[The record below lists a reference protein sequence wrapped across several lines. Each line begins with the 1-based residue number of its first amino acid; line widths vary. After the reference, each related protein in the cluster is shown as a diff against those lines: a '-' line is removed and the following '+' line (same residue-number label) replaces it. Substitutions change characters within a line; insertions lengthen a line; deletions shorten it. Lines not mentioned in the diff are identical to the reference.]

1 MYIKKDESFNTEIM
15 VLNYLVEHPTE
26 YPHIKKEYFHR
37 KDTQDIFE
45 YIRKCKKPIPKI
57 ELGMT
62 KLAEPDVIDTIYAA
76 RLDNPGDWVRQLT
89 KFAIM
94 REAPAHIVN
103 MFTKTVDDELEW
115 SDWYKKATVEEILNK
130 IREEEYKLRKEQ
142 DDFISRYSSGVNDFK
157 FEFTLPQNLPQADK
171 EDEEIV
177 NDMLWDSSFNEIVAP
192 AKSGKSQ
199 LAYQLATCLT
209 GGVPFLNY
217 LCKKCNVVYVD
228 WELKD
233 SAIRKRTENAKK
245 FLGVEEDFLV
255 LGMNKFGDKTLDDVL
270 DLIVEEHKKNPIQ
283 VVILDNFYSFCSG
296 DTNSMGD
303 VKGILLKIKR
313 KLTYLGICVVMVNHV
328 NKVKSTENPTTPTAQ
343 DILNSPFG
351 SSAHSYIVDTTILIQ
366 NRGDGKMIYAC
377 GRNIGVPIEIP
388 CTYREEDDFFFRP
401 DAASVPQPYDEEV
414 IKEIEKYM
422 SEHKYRVSFKTYKK
436 HFPEY
441 CDGARLKVSGFNV
454 VRESNGNYY
463 ISITK
468 IFYKKDGKVRCF

>member
-1 MYIKKDESFNTEIM
+1 MIKDNSFNTEMM
-15 VLNYLVEHPTE
+15 VLSHLVKHPTD
-26 YPHIKKEYFHR
+26 YPNIKKEFFHR
-37 KDTQDIFE
+37 KDTQGIFE
-45 YIRKCKKPIPKI
+45 YIRKCKEPVTMN
-57 ELGMT
+57 ELAIT
-62 KLAEPDVIDTIYAA
+62 ELAEPELIKAIYRVDVN
-76 RLDNPGDWVRQLT
+76 NPNEWVNQLI
-89 KFAIM
+89 KFSII
-94 REAPAHIVN
+94 REAPAHIVSK
-103 MFTKTVDDELEW
+103 FTKNVDDEEVLT
-115 SDWYKKATVEEILNK
+115 DWYKEASVEEILNK

-157 FEFTLPQNLPQADK
+157 FEFTLPQNLPQANK

-177 NDMLWDSSFNEIVAP
+177 NDILWDSSFNEIVAP

-199 LAYQLATCLT
+199 LAYQLATCLA
-209 GGVPFLNY
+209 GGKPFLNH
-217 LCKKCNVVYVD
+217 LCKKCNVIYVD

-233 SAIRKRTENAKK
+233 SAIYKRTQNAKK

-255 LGMNKFGDKTLDDVL
+255 LGMNKFGNKTLDDVL

-283 VVILDNFYSFCSG
+283 VVILDNFYSFCNG

-366 NRGDGKMIYAC
+366 NRGEGKMIYAC
-377 GRNIGVPIEIP
+377 GRNIGTPIEIP

-414 IKEIEKYM
+414 IEEIKEYLKKNNCKIG
-422 SEHKYRVSFKTYKK
+422 FKAYKK

-441 CDGARLKVSGFNV
+441 CDFERLRASGFKI
-454 VRESNGNYY
+454 VRETNGNYNM
-463 ISITK
+463 STPK
-468 IFYKKDGKVRCF
+468 IGHC

>member
-1 MYIKKDESFNTEIM
+1 MIKDNSFNTEMM
-15 VLNYLVEHPTE
+15 VLSHLVKHPTD
-26 YPHIKKEYFHR
+26 YPNIKKEFFHR
-37 KDTQDIFE
+37 KDTQGIFE
-45 YIRKCKKPIPKI
+45 YIRKCKEPVTMN
-57 ELGMT
+57 ELAIT
-62 KLAEPDVIDTIYAA
+62 ELAEPELIKAIYRVDVN
-76 RLDNPGDWVRQLT
+76 NPNEWVNQLI
-89 KFAIM
+89 KFSII
-94 REAPAHIVN
+94 REAPAHIVSK
-103 MFTKTVDDELEW
+103 FTKNVDDEEVLT
-115 SDWYKKATVEEILNK
+115 DWYKEASVEEILNK

-142 DDFISRYSSGVNDFK
+142 DDFISRYSSGINDFK
-157 FEFTLPQNLPQADK
+157 FEFTLPQNLPQANK

-217 LCKKCNVVYVD
+217 LCKKCNVIYVD

-233 SAIRKRTENAKK
+233 SAIYKRTQNAKK

-255 LGMNKFGDKTLDDVL
+255 LGMNKFGNKTLDDVL
-270 DLIVEEHKKNPIQ
+270 DLIVEEHKKNPVQ
-283 VVILDNFYSFCSG
+283 VVILDNFYSFCNG

-328 NKVKSTENPTTPTAQ
+328 NKVKSTEDASTPTAQ

-366 NRGDGKMIYAC
+366 NRGEGKMIYAC

-401 DAASVPQPYDEEV
+401 DAAVVATPYDEEAIDE
-414 IKEIEKYM
+414 IKKYLEENDCKI
-422 SEHKYRVSFKTYKK
+422 SIKTYKK
-436 HFPEY
+436 HFPDY
-441 CDGARLKVSGFNV
+441 SDFQRLRASGFRV
-454 VRESNGNYY
+454 KKEPNGNSY
-463 ISITK
+463 ISTPK
-468 IFYKKDGKVRCF
+468 IGKY

>member
-1 MYIKKDESFNTEIM
+1 MIKDNSFNTEMM
-15 VLNYLVEHPTE
+15 VLSHLVKHPTD
-26 YPHIKKEYFHR
+26 YPNIKKEFFHR
-37 KDTQDIFE
+37 KDTQGIFE
-45 YIRKCKKPIPKI
+45 YIRKCKEPVTMN
-57 ELGMT
+57 ELAIT
-62 KLAEPDVIDTIYAA
+62 ELAEPELIKAIYRVDVN
-76 RLDNPGDWVRQLT
+76 NPNEWVNQLI
-89 KFAIM
+89 KFSII
-94 REAPAHIVN
+94 REAPAHIVSK
-103 MFTKTVDDELEW
+103 FTKNVDDEEVLT
-115 SDWYKKATVEEILNK
+115 DWYKEASVEEILNK

-157 FEFTLPQNLPQADK
+157 FEFTLPQNLPQANK

-177 NDMLWDSSFNEIVAP
+177 NDILWDSSFNEIVAP

-199 LAYQLATCLT
+199 LAYQLATCLA
-209 GGVPFLNY
+209 GGKPFLNH
-217 LCKKCNVVYVD
+217 LCKKCNVIYVD

-233 SAIRKRTENAKK
+233 SAIYKRTQNAKK

-255 LGMNKFGDKTLDDVL
+255 LGMNKFGNKTLDDVL

-366 NRGDGKMIYAC
+366 NRGEGKMIYAC
-377 GRNIGVPIEIP
+377 GRNIGIPIEIP

-414 IKEIEKYM
+414 IEEIKEYLKKNNCKIG
-422 SEHKYRVSFKTYKK
+422 FKAYKK

-441 CDGARLKVSGFNV
+441 CDFERLRASGFKI
-454 VRESNGNYY
+454 VRETNGNYNM
-463 ISITK
+463 STPK
-468 IFYKKDGKVRCF
+468 IGHC

>member
-1 MYIKKDESFNTEIM
+1 MIKDNSFNTEMM
-15 VLNYLVEHPTE
+15 VLSHLVKHPTD
-26 YPHIKKEYFHR
+26 YPNIKKEFFHR
-37 KDTQDIFE
+37 KDTQGIFE
-45 YIRKCKKPIPKI
+45 YIRKCKEPVTMN
-57 ELGMT
+57 ELAIT
-62 KLAEPDVIDTIYAA
+62 ELAEPELIKAIYRVDVN
-76 RLDNPGDWVRQLT
+76 NPNEWVNQLI
-89 KFAIM
+89 KFSII
-94 REAPAHIVN
+94 REAPAHIVSK
-103 MFTKTVDDELEW
+103 FTKNVDDEEVLT
-115 SDWYKKATVEEILNK
+115 DWYKEASVEEILNK

-157 FEFTLPQNLPQADK
+157 FEFTLPQNLPQANK

-217 LCKKCNVVYVD
+217 LCKKCNVIYVD

-233 SAIRKRTENAKK
+233 SAIYKRTQNAKK

-255 LGMNKFGDKTLDDVL
+255 LGMNKFGNKTLDDVL
-270 DLIVEEHKKNPIQ
+270 DLIVEEHKKNPVQ
-283 VVILDNFYSFCSG
+283 VVILDNFYSFCNG

-377 GRNIGVPIEIP
+377 GRNIGTPIEIP

-401 DAASVPQPYDEEV
+401 DAASVPQPYDKEV
-414 IKEIEKYM
+414 IKEIKEYLEKNNC
-422 SEHKYRVSFKTYKK
+422 KIGFKAYKK
-436 HFPEY
+436 HFPDY
-441 CDGARLKVSGFNV
+441 CDFERLRASGFKI
-454 VRESNGNYY
+454 VRETNGNYNM
-463 ISITK
+463 STPK
-468 IFYKKDGKVRCF
+468 IGHC

>member
-1 MYIKKDESFNTEIM
+1 M

-45 YIRKCKKPIPKI
+45 YIRKCKNSIPKI

-62 KLAEPDVIDTIYAA
+62 KLAEKDVIDTIYAA
-76 RLDNPGDWVRQLT
+76 RLDNPDKWVERLT

-94 REAPAHIVN
+94 REAPAHIVS
-103 MFTKTVDDELEW
+103 MFTKTVDDEVEW
-115 SDWYKKATVEEILNK
+115 SDWYKKATVKQVLDKIIEENSK
-130 IREEEYKLRKEQ
+130 HRKEE
-142 DDFISRYSSGVNDFK
+142 DDFITFYSSGINDFK
-157 FEFTLPQNLPQADK
+157 FEFTFPKNLPQADK

-199 LAYQLATCLT
+199 LAYQLATCLA
-209 GGVPFLNY
+209 GGVPFLNH
-217 LCKKCNVVYVD
+217 LCKKCNVIYVD

-233 SAIRKRTENAKK
+233 SAIYKRTQNAKK
-245 FLGVEEDFLV
+245 FLDVEEDFLV

-283 VVILDNFYSFCSG
+283 VVILDNFYSFCNG

-401 DAASVPQPYDEEV
+401 DAAVVATPYDEDV
-414 IKEIEKYM
+414 IKEIEKYL
-422 SEHKYRVSFKTYKK
+422 EENKRKVSTKTYKK
-436 HFPEY
+436 HFPDY
-441 CDGARLKVSGFNV
+441 SDFQRLRASGFRV
-454 VRESNGNYY
+454 KKEPNGNSY
-463 ISITK
+463 ISTPK
-468 IFYKKDGKVRCF
+468 IGKY

>member
-45 YIRKCKKPIPKI
+45 YIRKCKNSIPKI

-62 KLAEPDVIDTIYAA
+62 KLAEKDVIDTIYAA
-76 RLDNPGDWVRQLT
+76 RLDNPDKWVERLT

-94 REAPAHIVN
+94 REAPAHIVS
-103 MFTKTVDDELEW
+103 MFTKTVDDEVEW
-115 SDWYKKATVEEILNK
+115 SDWYKKASVEEILNK

-157 FEFTLPQNLPQADK
+157 FEFTFPKNLPQADK

-177 NDMLWDSSFNEIVAP
+177 QGILWDSSFNEIVAP

-199 LAYQLATCLT
+199 LAYQLATCLA
-209 GGVPFLNY
+209 GGVPFLNH

-233 SAIRKRTENAKK
+233 SAIYKRTQNAKK

-255 LGMNKFGDKTLDDVL
+255 LGINKFGDKTLDDVL
-270 DLIVEEHKKNPIQ
+270 DLIVEEHKRNPIQ
-283 VVILDNFYSFCSG
+283 AVILDNFYSFCSG

-328 NKVKSTENPTTPTAQ
+328 NKVKSTEDASTPTAQ

-401 DAASVPQPYDEEV
+401 DAASVPQPYDKEV
-414 IKEIEKYM
+414 IKEIKEYLEKNNC
-422 SEHKYRVSFKTYKK
+422 KIGFKAYKK
-436 HFPEY
+436 HFPDYIDFE
-441 CDGARLKVSGFNV
+441 RLRASGFKI
-454 VRESNGNYY
+454 VRETNGNYNM
-463 ISITK
+463 STPK
-468 IFYKKDGKVRCF
+468 IGHC

>member
-1 MYIKKDESFNTEIM
+1 MQIKKDESYNTEIM

-37 KDTQDIFE
+37 KDIQDIFE
-45 YIRKCKKPIPKI
+45 YIRKCKKPIPKV

-62 KLAEPDVIDTIYAA
+62 KLAEKDVIDTIYAA
-76 RLDNPGDWVRQLT
+76 RLDNPDKWVERLT

-94 REAPAHIVN
+94 REAPAHIVS
-103 MFTKTVDDELEW
+103 MFTKTVDDEVEW
-115 SDWYKKATVEEILNK
+115 SDWYKKATVEQVLDK
-130 IREEEYKLRKEQ
+130 IREENNKHRKEE
-142 DDFISRYSSGVNDFK
+142 DDFITFYSSGINDFK

-177 NDMLWDSSFNEIVAP
+177 QGILWDSSFNEIVAP

-199 LAYQLATCLT
+199 LAYQLATCLA
-209 GGVPFLNY
+209 GGVPFLNH

-233 SAIRKRTENAKK
+233 SAIYKRTQNAKK

-255 LGMNKFGDKTLDDVL
+255 LGMNKFGNRTLDDVL
-270 DLIVEEHKKNPIQ
+270 DLIVEEHKRNPIQ
-283 VVILDNFYSFCSG
+283 AVILDNFYSFCSG

-328 NKVKSTENPTTPTAQ
+328 NKVKSTEDATTPTAQ

-377 GRNIGVPIEIP
+377 GRNIGTPIEIP
-388 CTYREEDDFFFRP
+388 CTYREEDNFFFRP

-414 IKEIEKYM
+414 IKEIKKYL
-422 SEHKYRVSFKTYKK
+422 SENKYKVSTKTYKK
-436 HFPEY
+436 HFPKY
-441 CDGARLKVSGFNV
+441 TDYSRLRVSGFKV
-454 VRESNGNYY
+454 EKEAGNYY
-463 ISITK
+463 ITMPK

>member
-1 MYIKKDESFNTEIM
+1 MIKDNSFNTEMM
-15 VLNYLVEHPTE
+15 VLSHLVKHPTD
-26 YPHIKKEYFHR
+26 YPNIKKEFFHR
-37 KDTQDIFE
+37 KDTQGIFE
-45 YIRKCKKPIPKI
+45 YIRKCKEPVTMN
-57 ELGMT
+57 ELAIT
-62 KLAEPDVIDTIYAA
+62 ELAEPELIKAIYRVDVN
-76 RLDNPGDWVRQLT
+76 NPNEWVNQLI
-89 KFAIM
+89 KFSII
-94 REAPAHIVN
+94 REAPAHIVSK
-103 MFTKTVDDELEW
+103 FTKNVDDEEVLT
-115 SDWYKKATVEEILNK
+115 DWYKEASVEEILNK

-157 FEFTLPQNLPQADK
+157 FEFTLPQNLPQANK

-177 NDMLWDSSFNEIVAP
+177 NDILWDSSFNEIVAP

-199 LAYQLATCLT
+199 LAYQLATCLA
-209 GGVPFLNY
+209 GGKPFLNH
-217 LCKKCNVVYVD
+217 LCKKCNVIYVD

-233 SAIRKRTENAKK
+233 SAIYKRTQNAKK
-245 FLGVEEDFLV
+245 FLDVEEDFLV
-255 LGMNKFGDKTLDDVL
+255 LGMNKFGNKTLDDVL

-283 VVILDNFYSFCSG
+283 VVILDNFYSFCNG

-366 NRGDGKMIYAC
+366 NRGEGKMIYAC
-377 GRNIGVPIEIP
+377 GRNIGTPIEIP

-414 IKEIEKYM
+414 IEEIKEYLKKNNCKIG
-422 SEHKYRVSFKTYKK
+422 FKAYKK
-436 HFPEY
+436 HFPNYIDFE
-441 CDGARLKVSGFNV
+441 RLRASGFKI
-454 VRESNGNYY
+454 VRETNGNYNM
-463 ISITK
+463 STPK
-468 IFYKKDGKVRCF
+468 IGHC

>member
-1 MYIKKDESFNTEIM
+1 MIKDNSFNTEMM
-15 VLNYLVEHPTE
+15 VLSHLVKHPTD
-26 YPHIKKEYFHR
+26 YPNIKKEFFHR
-37 KDTQDIFE
+37 KDTQGIFE
-45 YIRKCKKPIPKI
+45 YIRKCKEPVTMN
-57 ELGMT
+57 ELAIT
-62 KLAEPDVIDTIYAA
+62 ELAEPELIKAIYRVDVN
-76 RLDNPGDWVRQLT
+76 NPNEWVNQLI
-89 KFAIM
+89 KFSII
-94 REAPAHIVN
+94 REAPAHIVSK
-103 MFTKTVDDELEW
+103 FTKNVDDEEVLT
-115 SDWYKKATVEEILNK
+115 DWYKEASVEEILNK

-157 FEFTLPQNLPQADK
+157 FEFTLPQNLPQANK

-177 NDMLWDSSFNEIVAP
+177 NDILWDSSFNEIVAP

-199 LAYQLATCLT
+199 LAYQLATCLA
-209 GGVPFLNY
+209 GGKPFLNH
-217 LCKKCNVVYVD
+217 LCKKCNVIYVD

-233 SAIRKRTENAKK
+233 SAIYKRTQNAKK

-255 LGMNKFGDKTLDDVL
+255 LGMNKFGNKTLDDVL

-366 NRGDGKMIYAC
+366 NRGEGKMIYAC
-377 GRNIGVPIEIP
+377 GRNIGTPIEIP

-414 IKEIEKYM
+414 IEEIKEYLKKNNCKIG
-422 SEHKYRVSFKTYKK
+422 FKAYKK
-436 HFPEY
+436 HFPNYIDFE
-441 CDGARLKVSGFNV
+441 RLRASGFKI
-454 VRESNGNYY
+454 VRETNGNYNM
-463 ISITK
+463 STPK
-468 IFYKKDGKVRCF
+468 IGHC

>member
-1 MYIKKDESFNTEIM
+1 MNKDNSFNTEMM
-15 VLNYLVEHPTE
+15 VLSHLVKHPTD
-26 YPHIKKEYFHR
+26 YPNIKKEFFHR
-37 KDTQDIFE
+37 KDTQGIFE
-45 YIRKCKKPIPKI
+45 YIRKCKEPVTMN
-57 ELGMT
+57 ELAIT
-62 KLAEPDVIDTIYAA
+62 ELAEPELIKAIYRVDVN
-76 RLDNPGDWVRQLT
+76 NPNEWVNQLI
-89 KFAIM
+89 KFSII
-94 REAPAHIVN
+94 REAPAHIVSK
-103 MFTKTVDDELEW
+103 FTKNVDDEEVLT
-115 SDWYKKATVEEILNK
+115 DWYKEASVEEILNK

-142 DDFISRYSSGVNDFK
+142 DDFISRYSSGINDFK
-157 FEFTLPQNLPQADK
+157 FEFTLPQNLPQANK

-199 LAYQLATCLT
+199 LAYQLATCLA
-209 GGVPFLNY
+209 GGKPFLNH
-217 LCKKCNVVYVD
+217 LCKKCNVIYVD

-233 SAIRKRTENAKK
+233 SAIYKRTQNAKK
-245 FLGVEEDFLV
+245 FLDVEEDFLV
-255 LGMNKFGDKTLDDVL
+255 LGMNKFGNKTLDDVL

-366 NRGDGKMIYAC
+366 NRGEGKMIYAC

-401 DAASVPQPYDEEV
+401 DAAVVATPYDKEV
-414 IKEIEKYM
+414 IKEIEKYL
-422 SEHKYRVSFKTYKK
+422 EENKHKVSTKTYKK

-441 CDGARLKVSGFNV
+441 SDFQRLRASGFRV
-454 VRESNGNYY
+454 KKESNGNSY
-463 ISITK
+463 ISTPK
-468 IFYKKDGKVRCF
+468 IGKY

>member
-1 MYIKKDESFNTEIM
+1 MIKDNSFNTEMM
-15 VLNYLVEHPTE
+15 VLSHLVKHPTD
-26 YPHIKKEYFHR
+26 YPNIKKEFFHR
-37 KDTQDIFE
+37 KDTQGIFE
-45 YIRKCKKPIPKI
+45 YIRKCKEPVTMN
-57 ELGMT
+57 ELAIT
-62 KLAEPDVIDTIYAA
+62 ELAEPELIKAIYRVDVN
-76 RLDNPGDWVRQLT
+76 NPNEWVNQLI
-89 KFAIM
+89 KFSII
-94 REAPAHIVN
+94 REAPAHIVSK
-103 MFTKTVDDELEW
+103 FTKNVDDEEVLT
-115 SDWYKKATVEEILNK
+115 DWYKEASVEEILNK

-142 DDFISRYSSGVNDFK
+142 DDFISRYSSGINDFK
-157 FEFTLPQNLPQADK
+157 FEFTLPQNLPQANK

-199 LAYQLATCLT
+199 LAYQLATCLA
-209 GGVPFLNY
+209 GGKPFLNH
-217 LCKKCNVVYVD
+217 LCKKCNVIYVD

-233 SAIRKRTENAKK
+233 SAIYKRTQNAKK

-255 LGMNKFGDKTLDDVL
+255 LGMNKFGNKTLDDVL
-270 DLIVEEHKKNPIQ
+270 DLIVEEHKKNPVQ
-283 VVILDNFYSFCSG
+283 VVILDNFYSFCNG

-328 NKVKSTENPTTPTAQ
+328 NKVKSTEDASTPTAQ

-366 NRGDGKMIYAC
+366 NRGEGKMIYAC

-414 IKEIEKYM
+414 IEEIKEYLKKNNCKIG
-422 SEHKYRVSFKTYKK
+422 FKAYKK
-436 HFPEY
+436 HFPDYVDFE
-441 CDGARLKVSGFNV
+441 RLRASGFKI
-454 VRESNGNYY
+454 VRETNGNYNM
-463 ISITK
+463 STPK
-468 IFYKKDGKVRCF
+468 IGHC

>member
-1 MYIKKDESFNTEIM
+1 MM
-15 VLNYLVEHPTE
+15 VLSHLVKHPTD
-26 YPHIKKEYFHR
+26 YPNIKKEFFHR
-37 KDTQDIFE
+37 KDTQGIFE
-45 YIRKCKKPIPKI
+45 YIRKCKEPVTMN
-57 ELGMT
+57 ELAIT
-62 KLAEPDVIDTIYAA
+62 ELAEPDLIKAIY
-76 RLDNPGDWVRQLT
+76 RVDVNNPNEWVNQLI
-89 KFAIM
+89 KFSII
-94 REAPAHIVN
+94 REAPAHIVSK
-103 MFTKTVDDELEW
+103 FTKNVDDEEVLT
-115 SDWYKKATVEEILNK
+115 DWYKEASVEEILNK

-199 LAYQLATCLT
+199 LAYQLATCLA
-209 GGVPFLNY
+209 GGKPFLNH
-217 LCKKCNVVYVD
+217 LCKKCNVIYVD

-233 SAIRKRTENAKK
+233 SAIYKRTQNAKK

-255 LGMNKFGDKTLDDVL
+255 LGMNKFGNKTLDDVL

-283 VVILDNFYSFCSG
+283 VVILDNFYSFCNG

-366 NRGDGKMIYAC
+366 NRGEGKMIYAC

-401 DAASVPQPYDEEV
+401 DAASVPQPYDKEV
-414 IKEIEKYM
+414 IKEIKEYLEKNNC
-422 SEHKYRVSFKTYKK
+422 KIGFKAYKK
-436 HFPEY
+436 HFPDY
-441 CDGARLKVSGFNV
+441 CDFERLRASGFKI
-454 VRESNGNYY
+454 VRETNGNYNM
-463 ISITK
+463 STPK
-468 IFYKKDGKVRCF
+468 IGHC

>member
-1 MYIKKDESFNTEIM
+1 MNQDKSFNTEMM
-15 VLNYLVEHPTE
+15 VLSHLVKHPTD
-26 YPHIKKEYFHR
+26 YPNIKKEFFHR
-37 KDTQDIFE
+37 KDTQGIFE
-45 YIRKCKKPIPKI
+45 YIRKCKEPVTMN
-57 ELGMT
+57 ELAIT
-62 KLAEPDVIDTIYAA
+62 ELAEPDLIKAIY
-76 RLDNPGDWVRQLT
+76 RVDVNNPNEWVNQLI
-89 KFAIM
+89 KFSII
-94 REAPAHIVN
+94 REAPAHIVSK
-103 MFTKTVDDELEW
+103 FTKNVDDEEVLT
-115 SDWYKKATVEEILNK
+115 DWYKEASVEEILNK

-157 FEFTLPQNLPQADK
+157 FEFTLPQNLPQANK

-199 LAYQLATCLT
+199 LAYQLATCLA
-209 GGVPFLNY
+209 GGKPFLNH
-217 LCKKCNVVYVD
+217 LCKKCNVIYVD

-233 SAIRKRTENAKK
+233 SAILKRTQNAKK

-255 LGMNKFGDKTLDDVL
+255 LGMNKFGNKTLDDVL
-270 DLIVEEHKKNPIQ
+270 DLIVEEHKRNPIQ

-401 DAASVPQPYDEEV
+401 DAAVVATPYDEDV
-414 IKEIEKYM
+414 IKEIEKYL
-422 SEHKYRVSFKTYKK
+422 EENKRKVSTKTYKK

-441 CDGARLKVSGFNV
+441 SDFQRLRASGFRV
-454 VRESNGNYY
+454 KKEPNGNSYV
-463 ISITK
+463 STPK
-468 IFYKKDGKVRCF
+468 IGKY

>member
-1 MYIKKDESFNTEIM
+1 MIKDNSFNTEMM
-15 VLNYLVEHPTE
+15 VLSHLVKHPTD
-26 YPHIKKEYFHR
+26 YPNIKKEFFHR
-37 KDTQDIFE
+37 KDTQGIFE
-45 YIRKCKKPIPKI
+45 YIRKCKEPVTMN
-57 ELGMT
+57 ELAIT
-62 KLAEPDVIDTIYAA
+62 ELAEPELIKAIYRVDVN
-76 RLDNPGDWVRQLT
+76 NPNEWVNQLI
-89 KFAIM
+89 KFSII
-94 REAPAHIVN
+94 REAPAHIVSK
-103 MFTKTVDDELEW
+103 FTKNVDDEEVLT
-115 SDWYKKATVEEILNK
+115 DWYKEASVEEILNK

-157 FEFTLPQNLPQADK
+157 FEFTLPQNLPQANK

-177 NDMLWDSSFNEIVAP
+177 NDILWDSSFNEIVAP

-199 LAYQLATCLT
+199 LAYQLATCLA
-209 GGVPFLNY
+209 GGKPFLNH
-217 LCKKCNVVYVD
+217 LCKKCNVIYVD

-233 SAIRKRTENAKK
+233 SAIYKRTQNAKK

-255 LGMNKFGDKTLDDVL
+255 LGMNKFGNKTLDDVL

-366 NRGDGKMIYAC
+366 NRGEGKMIYAC
-377 GRNIGVPIEIP
+377 GRNIGTPIEIP

-414 IKEIEKYM
+414 IEEIKEYLKKNNCKIG
-422 SEHKYRVSFKTYKK
+422 FKAYKK

-441 CDGARLKVSGFNV
+441 CDFERLRASGFKI
-454 VRESNGNYY
+454 VRETNGNYNM
-463 ISITK
+463 STPK
-468 IFYKKDGKVRCF
+468 IGHC

>member
-1 MYIKKDESFNTEIM
+1 MIKDNSFNTEMM
-15 VLNYLVEHPTE
+15 VLSHLVKHPTD
-26 YPHIKKEYFHR
+26 YPNIKKEFFHR
-37 KDTQDIFE
+37 KDTQGIFE
-45 YIRKCKKPIPKI
+45 YIRKCKEPVTMN
-57 ELGMT
+57 ELAIT
-62 KLAEPDVIDTIYAA
+62 ELAEPDLIKAIY
-76 RLDNPGDWVRQLT
+76 RVDVNNPNEWVNQLI
-89 KFAIM
+89 KFSII
-94 REAPAHIVN
+94 REAPAHIVSK
-103 MFTKTVDDELEW
+103 FTKNVDDEEVLT
-115 SDWYKKATVEEILNK
+115 DWYKEASVEEILNK

-199 LAYQLATCLT
+199 LAYQLATCLA
-209 GGVPFLNY
+209 GGKPFLNH
-217 LCKKCNVVYVD
+217 LCKKCNVIYVD

-233 SAIRKRTENAKK
+233 SAIYKRTQNAKK

-283 VVILDNFYSFCSG
+283 VVILDNFYSFCNG

-366 NRGDGKMIYAC
+366 NRGEGKMIYAC

-401 DAASVPQPYDEEV
+401 DAASVPQPYDKEV
-414 IKEIEKYM
+414 IKEIKEYLEKNNC
-422 SEHKYRVSFKTYKK
+422 KIGFKAYKK
-436 HFPEY
+436 HFPDY
-441 CDGARLKVSGFNV
+441 CDFERLRASGFKI
-454 VRESNGNYY
+454 VRETNGNYNM
-463 ISITK
+463 STPK
-468 IFYKKDGKVRCF
+468 IGHC

>member
-1 MYIKKDESFNTEIM
+1 MNKDNSFNTEMM
-15 VLNYLVEHPTE
+15 VLSHLVKHPTD
-26 YPHIKKEYFHR
+26 YPNIKKEFFHR
-37 KDTQDIFE
+37 KDTQGIFE
-45 YIRKCKKPIPKI
+45 YIRKCKEPVTMN
-57 ELGMT
+57 ELAIT
-62 KLAEPDVIDTIYAA
+62 ELAEPDLIKAIY
-76 RLDNPGDWVRQLT
+76 RVDVNNPNEWVNQLI
-89 KFAIM
+89 KFSII
-94 REAPAHIVN
+94 REAPAHIVSK
-103 MFTKTVDDELEW
+103 FTKNVDDEEVLT
-115 SDWYKKATVEEILNK
+115 DWYKEASVEEVLNK

-142 DDFISRYSSGVNDFK
+142 DDFISRYSSGINDFK
-157 FEFTLPQNLPQADK
+157 FEFTIPKNLPQANK

-199 LAYQLATCLT
+199 LAYQLATCLA
-209 GGVPFLNY
+209 GGKPFLNH
-217 LCKKCNVVYVD
+217 LCKKCNVIYVD

-233 SAIRKRTENAKK
+233 SAIYKRTQNAKK
-245 FLGVEEDFLV
+245 FLDVEEDFLV
-255 LGMNKFGDKTLDDVL
+255 LGMNKFGNKTLDDVL

-283 VVILDNFYSFCSG
+283 VVILDNFYSFCNG

-366 NRGDGKMIYAC
+366 NRGEGKMIYAC

-401 DAASVPQPYDEEV
+401 DAASVPKPYDKEV
-414 IKEIEKYM
+414 IKEIKEYLEKNNC
-422 SEHKYRVSFKTYKK
+422 KIGFKAYKK
-436 HFPEY
+436 HFPNYVDFE
-441 CDGARLKVSGFNV
+441 RLRASGFKI
-454 VRESNGNYY
+454 VRETNGNYNM
-463 ISITK
+463 STPK
-468 IFYKKDGKVRCF
+468 IGHC

>member
-1 MYIKKDESFNTEIM
+1 MNKDNSFNTEMM
-15 VLNYLVEHPTE
+15 VLSHLVKHPTD
-26 YPHIKKEYFHR
+26 YPNIKKEFFHR
-37 KDTQDIFE
+37 KDTQGIFE
-45 YIRKCKKPIPKI
+45 YIRKCKEPVTMN
-57 ELGMT
+57 ELAIT
-62 KLAEPDVIDTIYAA
+62 ELAEPDLIKAIY
-76 RLDNPGDWVRQLT
+76 RVDVNNPNEWVNQLI
-89 KFAIM
+89 KFSII
-94 REAPAHIVN
+94 REAPAHIVSK
-103 MFTKTVDDELEW
+103 FTKNVDDEEVLT
-115 SDWYKKATVEEILNK
+115 DWYKEASVEEVLNK

-142 DDFISRYSSGVNDFK
+142 DDFISRYSSGINDFK

-177 NDMLWDSSFNEIVAP
+177 QGILWDSSFNEIVAP

-199 LAYQLATCLT
+199 LAYQLATCLA
-209 GGVPFLNY
+209 GGVPFLNH

-233 SAIRKRTENAKK
+233 SAIYKRTQNAKK
-245 FLGVEEDFLV
+245 FLDVEEDFLV
-255 LGMNKFGDKTLDDVL
+255 LGMNKFGNKTLDDVL

-283 VVILDNFYSFCSG
+283 VVILDNFYSFCNG

-388 CTYREEDDFFFRP
+388 CTYREEDNFFFRP

-422 SEHKYRVSFKTYKK
+422 SENKYRVSFKTYKK

-441 CDGARLKVSGFNV
+441 CDGARLKVSGFKV

-463 ISITK
+463 ISMPK